1 MQNPKSN
8 NSRTRR
14 YTWSWRSLTERASD
28 RVDAEEPSLSLEEL
42 IALTSDQSI
51 RAQRDY
57 RINATGS
64 TSG

>member
-28 RVDAEEPSLSLEEL
+28 PLDTEEPSLSLEEL
-42 IALTSDQSI
+42 MALTSDQSI

-57 RINATGS
+57 RINATRPTRG
-64 TSG
+64 